1 MNKDRS
7 INNCRIVANRSAI
20 KALDRGAIHDI
31 YCSVGPKTQVAALI
45 LLVVLGCGKPNP
57 LGRKAI
63 TGEVIFDGSLLE
75 SGLIEL
81 SPNDPNGVS
90 TGSAIQ
96 DGEYRIEAH
105 QGVPPGQYT
114 VRITSPIDDAAVED
128 EDELLPPGP
137 QGGGPRQ
144 PPPATERIPA
154 EYNMNSDKVVRVT
167 EEGPN
172 RFDFNIP
179 ASTSR

>member
-1 MNKDRS
+1 M
-7 INNCRIVANRSAI
+7 
-20 KALDRGAIHDI
+20 ALN
-31 YCSVGPKTQVAALI
+31 KTQVVVAAQI
-45 LLVVLGCGKPNP
+45 LLVALGCGQPNP

-63 TGEVIFDGSLLE
+63 TGEVIFAASPLE

-81 SPNDPNGVS
+81 SPKDPHGVS
-90 TGSAIQ
+90 TGGVIQ
-96 DGEYRIEAH
+96 DGKYRIEAH
-105 QGVPPGQYT
+105 LGVPPGQYT
-114 VRITSPIDDAAVED
+114 VRITSPIDNAPVEG

-137 QGGGPRQ
+137 QEGGPRQ

-179 ASTSR
+179 ASKSR

>member
-1 MNKDRS
+1 MN
-7 INNCRIVANRSAI
+7 
-20 KALDRGAIHDI
+20 
-31 YCSVGPKTQVAALI
+31 KTQVVAVALI
-45 LLVVLGCGKPNP
+45 LLVALGCGEPNP

-63 TGEVIFDGSLLE
+63 TGEVIFADSPLE

-81 SPNDPNGVS
+81 SPKDPNGVS
-90 TGSAIQ
+90 TGSSIQ

-114 VRITSPIDDAAVED
+114 VRITSPIDGATVAD
-128 EDELLPPGP
+128 EEELLPPGP
-137 QGGGPRQ
+137 QESGPRQ

-154 EYNMNSDKVVRVT
+154 EYNINSDKVVTVT

-172 RFDFNIP
+172 RFDFDIP
-179 ASTSR
+179 ASSAATRRFLQSRQTGR